1 MKNMSICAAVRTY
14 RTCVSPSFQT
24 NENGRGLLAWRQ
36 QQQMLQRI
44 YGTAWADK
52 KALNAYRSAWK
63 KPRNATTVKSVNS
76 STVPYA
82 GRSTG
87 YGLLAQRWLDHFRE
101 LEVFVR
107 SKLKEYQYQEVKVR
121 S

>member
-1 MKNMSICAAVRTY
+1 MSICAAVRTY
-14 RTCVSPSFQT
+14 RTCVSAIIQT

-36 QQQMLQRI
+36 QQQNVQRI

-52 KALNAYRSAWK
+52 KALNAYLQRWK

-76 STVPYA
+76 STCTNA
-82 GRSTG
+82 GRSAG
-87 YGLLAQRWLDHFRE
+87 YGILAQRRLDHLPE

-107 SKLKEYQYQEVKVR
+107 SKLKEYQYQEVKGR